1 MSLAIWI
8 AFQHTA
14 TRRWLHREWMP
25 KYKALYV
32 STHSHP
38 KVAAIPRIQ
47 QLSVSVQFQHTAT
60 RRWLHDLIVS
70 QCEATVFQ
78 HTAARRRLPT
88 QANYVLGLKKFQHTA
103 ARRRLREI
111 SLLTI
116 SAWPFQHSATRRW
129 LPRLLINLM
138 AGCAFQHSATRRWLL
153 VQGHFFQ
160 FAWLVSTLSHPKVA
174 ALALLPLFLSYRC
187 FNTQPPEGSCVPMLS
202 AHTLCTGFNTQ
213 PPEGSCCP
221 PCGGLCCYA
230 VVSTHS
236 HPKVAAVMRSINS
249 LTVFSVSTHSHP
261 KVAANQYQRDVTKW
275 LVSTHSHPK
284 VAASLDFRRCCLTVF
299 QHTATRR

>member
-1 MSLAIWI
+1 MAAYGLR
-8 AFQHTA
+8 FP
-14 TRRWLHREWMP
+14 RDYCL
-25 KYKALYV
+25 V

-129 LPRLLINLM
+129 L
-138 AGCAFQHSATRRWLL
+138 L

-187 FNTQPPEGSCVPMLS
+187 FNTQQIGR
-202 AHTLCTGFNTQ
+202 AH
-213 PPEGSCCP
+213 
-221 PCGGLCCYA
+221 
-230 VVSTHS
+230 V
-236 HPKVAAVMRSINS
+236 
-249 LTVFSVSTHSHP
+249 
-261 KVAANQYQRDVTKW
+261 
-275 LVSTHSHPK
+275 
-284 VAASLDFRRCCLTVF
+284 
-299 QHTATRR
+299 